1 MDVDLIL
8 WDWNG
13 TLIDDSSLCVSI
25 LNEILSEYGKNSVD
39 VCFYRKNFCFP
50 VSAFY
55 RLISLP
61 YDGVEFN
68 TVSATFISKYRK
80 YWKKAMLQPGASFV
94 LQTIHQHGIEQSIL
108 SAGKQEDVDRFILHH
123 NLAKYFT
130 SVHGTNNIR
139 AEGKLNVGLEVVRK
153 YECKPSKILL
163 VGDTL
168 HDLEIGNTIGC
179 RTLLY
184 TKGHNHS
191 SVFKSSNGE
200 TIDKLEDILNLVIH

>member
-1 MDVDLIL
+1 MEVELIL

-13 TLIDDSSLCVSI
+13 TLIDDSNLCVSI
-25 LNEILSEYGKNSVD
+25 LNEILTDYGENTLD
-39 VCFYRKNFCFP
+39 VCFYRKTFCFP

-61 YDGVEFN
+61 YEGHDFDV
-68 TVSATFISKYRK
+68 VSKTFISKYRK
-80 YWKKAMLQPGASFV
+80 SWEKSNLQPGTLFV
-94 LQTIHQHGIEQSIL
+94 LQTIHQFGIDQSIL
-108 SAGKQEDVDRFILHH
+108 SAGKQEDVDRFISYH

-130 SVHGTNNIR
+130 SVNGTNNIR

-153 YECKPSKILL
+153 YKLKPNKILL

-184 TKGHNHS
+184 TKGHNHC
-191 SVFKSSNGE
+191 SVFKSSNCE
-200 TIDKLEDILNLVIH
+200 TIDRLEDILDFVIH